1 MDKITKKEVVR
12 LLTENKSCMLGCG
25 IKRTDYSIEEIIEKC
40 KHFHID
46 EYSVI
51 RTAKARGYRLVFS
64 NNSILDLSYYVNNE
78 ESVAEFYKDGNI
90 VLLYNMHRAG
100 YTSTFDTEHVIIY
113 AIV

>member
-25 IKRTDYSIEEIIEKC
+25 LRRKTWSIEDYFDKC
-40 KHFHID
+40 KDIKID
-46 EYSVI
+46 ENSVI

-78 ESVAEFYKDGNI
+78 ESVAEFYRDGNI

>member
-1 MDKITKKEVVR
+1 MEKISKKEVVR
-12 LLTENKSCMLGCG
+12 LLTENKSCMICCG
-25 IKRTDYSIEEIIEKC
+25 LRRNTWSIEDYLEKC
-40 KHFHID
+40 KDINID
-46 EYSVI
+46 ENSII

-64 NNSILDLSYYVNNE
+64 NNSVLDLSYYVNNE

-100 YTSTFDTEHVIIY
+100 YTSNFDTEHIIIY

>member
-12 LLTENKSCMLGCG
+12 LLTENKSCMLCCG
-25 IKRTDYSIEEIIEKC
+25 LKRNTWSIEDYFDKC
-40 KHFHID
+40 KNIKID
-46 EYSVI
+46 ESDEI
-51 RTAKARGYRLVFS
+51 RTAKAKGYRVVFS

-78 ESVAEFYKDGNI
+78 YSVAEFYKDGNI

-100 YTSTFDTEHVIIY
+100 YTQTFDTEHVIIY